1 VKLNIKF
8 KSPFSVAIAMSFG
21 LVVLLGYFFG
31 TNSAGEATMLGI
43 LRDYFLKG
51 AVILAAMAL
60 LVGISNLTA
69 VHMGKI
75 RTGESAGNS
84 FFLLVSMMITIG
96 VGTYDIFKSLTA
108 SEPNFKR
115 LQWMFNYVQL
125 PIETTLMAVLAI
137 TLTYAAAR
145 LIRRRMT
152 VFSAIFV
159 GILLILLLGTIPQF
173 VANLPILGEL
183 RTWIAQV
190 PAVGGARGILFGVAL
205 GTIATGLR
213 ILMGT
218 DRPYRG

>member
-1 VKLNIKF
+1 
-8 KSPFSVAIAMSFG
+8 MSFG

-31 TNSAGEATMLGI
+31 TNSVGGATMLGV

-60 LVGISNLTA
+60 LVGIGNLTT
-69 VHMGKI
+69 VHLNKI

-84 FFLLVSMMITIG
+84 FFMIVAMLITIG
-96 VGTYDIFKSLTA
+96 IGSFDIFTA
-108 SEPNFKR
+108 TISNEPNFTR
-115 LQWMFNYVQL
+115 LQWIFNYVQL
-125 PIETTLMAVLAI
+125 PIETSLMAVLAI

-159 GILLILLLGTIPQF
+159 GVLLILLLGTIPQF
-173 VANLPILGEL
+173 VANLPLLGEF
-183 RTWIAQV
+183 RAWIVQV